1 MSDFYEELSNAITL
15 RAEGNSA
22 FRLEAF
28 GEEAAERLESAEV
41 VQDVTVVA
49 LRCLGRRGSR
59 LGLLGYAEDAADSSL
74 VVLCHAFYD
83 APDVMLSTADA
94 RAAFKAAV
102 GFIEQSADGH
112 LNEVLET
119 SSREAEHARYFRG
132 LLTRDRRN
140 SLEKVTRF
148 KFILLSDGTV
158 SGKIRS
164 FESDEVC
171 GLPAS
176 YAIWDLG
183 RFEELARSESGQDD
197 YDVDITKWLPEGL
210 PCLPAASTESAT
222 QSYLAVLPA
231 RLLADVFNEHGSQL
245 LESNVRTFL
254 SARGKVN
261 RGIQRTLANEPEK
274 FLSFNNGLTTTATG
288 VVIEGNPDGP
298 RITSLRNW
306 QIVNGGQ
313 TTASIAH
320 FVRTQRDAAIDDV
333 YVPMKL
339 VTVEPASAS
348 DTVSSISR
356 YANSQNAV
364 SEADLFSNSPF
375 HIRLEQISRRLLAPA
390 LSGQQVHTK
399 WFYERAR
406 GQWENQ
412 RNAGPA
418 SHARRFELEYP
429 KRQRITKTDWAKYA
443 FSWGKRPHE
452 VSRGA
457 QTNFMAFARLASE
470 LWEKDE
476 NQFGDAYFRAGIAKA
491 IFYAEARSLV
501 MAADWYSTGYLANIV
516 TYSISR
522 FVCEVESC
530 FPGRK
535 YDLERVWRQQGL
547 SEPSRASLGAIA
559 REMQEF
565 LTDPARPQANVTQ
578 WAKQEEAWRRAQ
590 LRPATLH
597 PSIEADLIDTED
609 ERARTKDARRE
620 RAVDTGMEAIARVLA
635 VERSVWAKA
644 MAGVAGRNILS
655 PTDRD
660 IMALVAAGKVPTD
673 RQAIR
678 VWRTLERCVDAGAL
692 TTDDLA

>member
-1 MSDFYEELSNAITL
+1 MSDFYGELSNAITL
-15 RAEGNSA
+15 RAQGNSA

-41 VQDVTVVA
+41 VQDLTIVA
-49 LRCLGRRGSR
+49 LRCLGRKGSR
-59 LGLLGYAEDAADSSL
+59 LSLLGYAEDSADSSL
-74 VVLCHAFYD
+74 IILCHVFYD
-83 APDVMLSTADA
+83 PPGLMLSTADA
-94 RAAFKAAV
+94 RAAFKAAT

-112 LNEVLET
+112 LIDSLEM
-119 SSREAEHARYFRG
+119 SSREAEHARYFRD
-132 LLTRDRRN
+132 LLRRDQRN
-140 SLEKVTRF
+140 SLETVTRF

-158 SGKIRS
+158 SGKLRS
-164 FESDEVC
+164 FDSDEVC

-210 PCLPAASTESAT
+210 PCLPAASTESTT

-261 RGIQRTLANEPEK
+261 RGIQRTLASEPEK

-288 VVIEGNPDGP
+288 VVVEGGADGP
-298 RITSLRNW
+298 RIMSLRNW

-339 VTVEPASAS
+339 VTVEPANAS
-348 DTVSSISR
+348 ETVSSISR

-390 LSGQQVHTK
+390 LNGQQVHTK

-418 SHARRFELEYP
+418 SHVRRFELEYP
-429 KRQRITKTDWAKYA
+429 KKQRITKTDWAKYA

-491 IFYAEARSLV
+491 IFYAEARALV
-501 MAADWYSTGYLANIV
+501 MAAEWYSTGYLANIV
-516 TYSISR
+516 AYSISR
-522 FVCEVESC
+522 FAHEVESR

-535 YDLERVWRQQGL
+535 YDLEQIWRQQGL
-547 SEPSRASLGAIA
+547 SEPSRGSLSTIA
-559 REMQEF
+559 REMHLL

-578 WAKQEEAWRRAQ
+578 WAKQEEAWRRAK
-590 LRPATLH
+590 LRPVTLH
-597 PSIEADLIDTED
+597 PAIESDLIDVD
-609 ERARTKDARRE
+609 EVRIRAKDAKRE
-620 RAVDTGMEAIARVLA
+620 RAVDTGMETIARVLA
-635 VERSVWAKA
+635 VERSVWGKA
-644 MAGVAGRNILS
+644 LTTVAGRNVLS

-660 IMALVAAGKVPTD
+660 IMELVAAGKIPTD

-678 VWRTLERCVDAGAL
+678 AWRALERCVDEGAL
-692 TTDDLA
+692 AEDDLV